1 MAVWRTQARTA
12 LSVRSS
18 SWATTPIDFPLSPTS
33 RTVRALNSSVNARR
47 FRLAMDHSY
56 RTFVRSAVSTKPG
69 QDQFVVLQGSTAVLQ
84 ERQSAKKWPYVIAL
98 RDKLIADGT
107 LVQKNG
113 FYLFTRDVEFSS
125 PSAAA
130 SVIEGGS
137 ANGLI
142 EWRTKDGRVLKEL
155 DEQA

>member
-1 MAVWRTQARTA
+1 
-12 LSVRSS
+12 
-18 SWATTPIDFPLSPTS
+18 
-33 RTVRALNSSVNARR
+33 
-47 FRLAMDHSY
+47 
-56 RTFVRSAVSTKPG
+56 
-69 QDQFVVLQGSTAVLQ
+69 VLQ
-84 ERQSAKKWPYVIAL
+84 ERQSAKKWPYVLAL
-98 RDKLIADGT
+98 REKLVADGT

-113 FYLFTRDVEFSS
+113 YYLFTRDAEFSS

-142 EWRTKDGRVLKEL
+142 EWRTKDGRVLKDL